1 MNVEIV
7 FFRYYIIKVNWCP
20 SDCVR
25 GNDALSDCV
34 FASDGN
40 SSGFLFLREEYCTTI
55 GVWKQSVVARLL
67 VPRTLRRYTWK
78 LKSNPKA
85 NTRKEKSNSV
95 YWVVLSYL
103 WHFVFIVSTRR
114 DCIRFP
120 KGISLLCTHEKQ
132 CKQFIYSNCLST
144 KSFKNARCKKCSST
158 IGVIEPLVNTTRAWM
173 KKSPSMSIV
182 VFQTWWHTARKQ
194 LHVTFFSYIK
204 EIAKD
209 NFSSSVWSKYI
220 YAWYWDL
227 YKTGTRLALPKLL

>member
-1 MNVEIV
+1 MNVEIG

-78 LKSNPKA
+78 LKSNPKE
-85 NTRKEKSNSV
+85 NTRKEKSSFV

-114 DCIRFP
+114 DCIRFL
-120 KGISLLCTHEKQ
+120 KGISLLCTDEKQ

-144 KSFKNARCKKCSST
+144 KSFKNARCKNCSST
-158 IGVIEPLVNTTRAWM
+158 ICDWTFGKHHQGMND
-173 KKSPSMSIV
+173 KSPSMSIV
-182 VFQTWWHTARKQ
+182 VFQTWCWKHIQ
-194 LHVTFFSYIK
+194 Q
-204 EIAKD
+204 
-209 NFSSSVWSKYI
+209 
-220 YAWYWDL
+220 
-227 YKTGTRLALPKLL
+227 KL